1 MQRFFLRKF
10 RFEKGSAWKNPF
22 LAILF
27 STVIFLI
34 FLIGFYN
41 YRSSNVYYDVNLKQG
56 KSVCDTIGF
65 SVLKI
70 KDELIATNLVNP
82 NSETV
87 QASEYNKKVAAEIVR
102 MIAPLNSYI
111 DKGLTGTISSSN
123 LQALA
128 SNYVLLK
135 GYIEKI
141 ADQTGEYI
149 DKNSPRFIEELAN
162 AAQVLDPSDETM
174 YLGSLKNSFSMIANE
189 MEFAISKMIYKITK
203 DEAIGKI
210 FDNIG
215 SMVSKEMQNDFI
227 SQLPPLNPDE
237 ALSVEQSKELFAQL
251 KQKITSYLKDN
262 ASQISLRAEIEQT
275 LTFLAGKINQYIAV
289 NLSKG
294 KPEIQDSL
302 AKIAGAIEKHI
313 NMNTSSFS
321 AQLKISDISANLADP
336 KTFSQYLNQALGL
349 LKADLSSYINLNAN
363 MFLYTLTMDQIITE
377 MGKADR
383 SVSEVLLY
391 TGIDLQNYY
400 LQKGLK
406 LKSYITLPNAHQLA
420 QRSLENDNVLIQ
432 KGETASIKTL
442 IKAISYRSK
451 EAKYDMAMVKK
462 EFTYSFSLFAKLVFF
477 LMLLIVLCIGVFFIG
492 KKVEKPVLQR
502 ILLFASFGVFAVV
515 SLFLAVNF
523 TAADYEIASRD
534 TATYAN
540 NNLSIAQKAFEDNFK
555 YKFTEADIT
564 AMVDLYNHDRY
575 NDLTEGYVFQKDKIM
590 ETKESH
596 DQKIQNNAVT
606 VFMGWFIG
614 LVLGALAL
622 LKFTKNNGVER
633 FLNTGYN
640 YTTGY
645 IFVLPGILS
654 MFILVFF
661 PLIFTIILGF
671 TALPNLLEDLNLAR
685 YFAGF
690 ENFGRILGVFQLS
703 DPLNFYYTLFFTI
716 FYTLVAVIIEVVL
729 GVVIA
734 IVLNEKGLKLKSAY
748 QVIFILPWIIPTYI
762 SGLLWNYFFQSNGI
776 LNQVLSVIS
785 GTAVETIWFND
796 PLTGFFIVSFI
807 SAWYA
812 FPFIMLVT
820 LSTLQTIDPSI
831 YEAAMIDG
839 ASWFQQM
846 IHITIPMIRSTVLPS
861 VLLTSIWTFNN
872 FNLVYLVT
880 RGDNRYDILVTRIY
894 DYILYPQVA
903 AQQGWTYGFAS
914 AYSTLIFIILLV
926 YIFIFAKASK
936 ITEKSF

>member
-22 LAILF
+22 FALLI
-27 STVIFLI
+27 STLIFLI

-41 YRSSNVYYDVNLKQG
+41 YRSSNMYYDVNLKQG

-70 KDELIATNLVNP
+70 KNEILATNFANP
-82 NSETV
+82 TPETIK
-87 QASEYNKKVAAEIVR
+87 ASEYNKKLASEITK
-102 MIAPLNSYI
+102 MIAPINSYI
-111 DKGLTGTISSSN
+111 DKGLTGTITASN
-123 LQALA
+123 LRSLV
-128 SNYVLLK
+128 SNYSILK
-135 GYIEKI
+135 GYIELI
-141 ADQTGEYI
+141 AKQTGEYI
-149 DKNSPRFIEELAN
+149 DKNLPRFIDDLAN
-162 AAQVLDPSDETM
+162 AALVLDPSDETM
-174 YLGSLKNSFSMIANE
+174 YLGSLQNSFQTIARE

-203 DEAIGKI
+203 DDFTAKVFDSIGEK
-210 FDNIG
+210 
-215 SMVSKEMQNDFI
+215 VSKEMINNFI
-227 SQLPPLNPDE
+227 PLLPPLNPDE
-237 ALSVEQSKELFAQL
+237 ALTREQSKELFMQL
-251 KQKITSYLKDN
+251 KQLITAFLKDN
-262 ASQISLRAEIEQT
+262 SSQISLRAEIEQA
-275 LTFLAGKINQYIAV
+275 LNFLATRINKYIASD
-289 NLSKG
+289 LSKG
-294 KPEIQDSL
+294 KSDITNSIS
-302 AKIAGAIEKHI
+302 KIAASIEKHI
-313 NMNTSSFS
+313 VMKSASFS
-321 AQLKISDISANLADP
+321 AQIKISDISADLADP
-336 KTFSQYLNQALGL
+336 KLFSEYLKQALDL
-349 LKADLSSYINLNAN
+349 MKAELSDYINKNAKF
-363 MFLYTLTMDQIITE
+363 FLFNLTMDEIING

-383 SVSEVLLY
+383 SVSEILLY

-406 LKSYITLPNAHQLA
+406 VKNYLSLPNAHQLA
-420 QRSLENDNVLIQ
+420 QRSLENDTVLIQ
-432 KGETASIKTL
+432 KAETAAIKTL
-442 IKAISYRSK
+442 IKAISYLSK
-451 EAKYDMAMVKK
+451 EAKFDMGMVKK
-462 EFTYSFSLFAKLVFF
+462 EFTYTFSLGSKLLFF
-477 LMLLIVLCIGVFFIG
+477 LMIFIVLCIGIFFLV

-502 ILLFASFGVFAVV
+502 ILLFVSFGLFTVL
-515 SLFLAVNF
+515 SLFLAINF
-523 TAADYEIASRD
+523 STADYEIANRD
-534 TATYAN
+534 TASYAN
-540 NNLSIAQKAFEDNFK
+540 NNLQIAQKSFAANLN
-555 YKFTEADIT
+555 YNFTESDIDEL
-564 AMVDLYNHDRY
+564 VSLYNRDRY
-575 NDLTEGYVFQKDKIM
+575 NDVTEGFVYQNDKIL

-596 DQKIQNNAVT
+596 DVRTQENS
-606 VFMGWFIG
+606 VFIFLGWFIG

-645 IFVLPGILS
+645 IFVLPGIIS
-654 MFILVFF
+654 MFVLVFF
-661 PLIFTIILGF
+661 PLIFTFILGF

-685 YFAGF
+685 YFTGF
-690 ENFGRILGVFQLS
+690 SNFGRILGVFQLS

-716 FYTLVAVIIEVVL
+716 FYTVVAVIIEVVL
-729 GVVIA
+729 GVMIA
-734 IVLNEKGLKLKSAY
+734 IILNEKGLQLKSAY

-762 SGLLWNYFFQSNGI
+762 SGLLWNYFFQPNGI
-776 LNQVLSVIS
+776 LNQVLSVFA
-785 GTAVETIWFND
+785 GTAVETVWFND

-839 ASWFQQM
+839 ASWFQKM

-914 AYSTLIFIILLV
+914 AYSTLIFIVLLV
-926 YIFIFAKASK
+926 YIFIFAKATK